1 MPYLICVWRILFTIC
16 SYSAVTSVASASS
29 LDLTSLSSSLAA
41 SSPQT
46 PGSGNLSHNT
56 TESFRCRRGIVDSE
70 LGDNITS
77 HITLTPWFNSVFV
90 LFPHN
95 LLPPPFLRQSRT
107 MNELMNNLFSWNL
120 DFFLQS
126 VFLSLD
132 IQTLKSCRNVCED
145 WKDFID
151 TRVWGCQKYKVPLIR

>member
-1 MPYLICVWRILFTIC
+1 MPYLICFWRIVLLIIC

-29 LDLTSLSSSLAA
+29 LGQSSLSSSLAA
-41 SSPQT
+41 SSQT
-46 PGSGNLSHNT
+46 PGNLSQNR
-56 TESFRCRRGIVDSE
+56 TESFRRRILDSE
-70 LGDNITS
+70 LGDNIAS
-77 HITLTPWFNSVFV
+77 HIALARASWFNFSVFV

-95 LLPPPFLRQSRT
+95 LLPPPVLRQSRT

-126 VFLSLD
+126 VFLNLD

-151 TRVWGCQKYKVPLIR
+151 ARVWGCQKYKVPLIR

>member
-1 MPYLICVWRILFTIC
+1 MPYLICVWRIVFIIC
-16 SYSAVTSVASASS
+16 SYSAVTSIASASS
-29 LDLTSLSSSLAA
+29 LCLSSLL
-41 SSPQT
+41 SSQT
-46 PGSGNLSHNT
+46 PGNLSHNR
-56 TESFRCRRGIVDSE
+56 TESFRRRIEESE

-145 WKDFID
+145 WRDFID
-151 TRVWGCQKYKVPLIR
+151 ARVWGCQKYKVPLIR